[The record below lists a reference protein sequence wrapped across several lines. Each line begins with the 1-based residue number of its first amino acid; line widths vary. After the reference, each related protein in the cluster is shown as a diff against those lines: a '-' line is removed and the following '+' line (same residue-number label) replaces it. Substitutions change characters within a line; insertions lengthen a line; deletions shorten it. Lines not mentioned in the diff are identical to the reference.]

1 MSIPPPPGPQQPQD
15 PQGPYPQGQYG
26 QYPYAAPGAYP
37 QSPPGYPYQPWG
49 HGYTPYGQP
58 PPVNGV
64 AIASLVL
71 GILCC
76 VPGVGLVLGLVALA
90 QMRRKGERGRG
101 MAVAGSAL
109 SAFGLTLWVLALAT
123 GGLTDA
129 WGGLKD
135 TARDNGSV
143 YTLTKGECFDAP
155 SGSLEGFAYDV
166 DEVTCAGEHDGEVFA
181 AVRMTGYADSDAYPG
196 DDKVTDT
203 ADTRCYAL
211 RYDYAMDLWAVPDYV
226 DIYYLT
232 PTRDSWRLGDREITC
247 VFGNTDETASLT
259 GSLRNDAA
267 SLDADQHAYLAAV
280 NIGNRAMDT
289 QPVDSPD
296 DDLAANRKWADR
308 MATALTQETRQL
320 RGHRWP
326 AGVDK
331 PVGKV
336 AAELGTIQKEWARA
350 ATAEDADAF
359 YVSYDRILTL
369 STTDRSLTAREAL
382 GLATT
387 PPSYGDAGGGGG
399 DGEGDSGLEV

>member
-1 MSIPPPPGPQQPQD
+1 MSIPPPPGPPQ
-15 PQGPYPQGQYG
+15 PQGPYQQG
-26 QYPYAAPGAYP
+26 PY
-37 QSPPGYPYQPWG
+37 GYPYPQQPWG
-49 HGYTPYGQP
+49 QGQGPYGPYGQP
-58 PPVNGV
+58 APVNGV

-90 QMRRKGERGRG
+90 QIKRKGERGRG
-101 MAVAGSAL
+101 MAVTGSAL
-109 SAFGLTLWVLALAT
+109 SALGLTLWVLVLAT
-123 GGLTDA
+123 GGLNDM
-129 WGGLKD
+129 WDGVKD
-135 TARDNGSV
+135 SARDNGSA
-143 YTLTKGECFDAP
+143 YTLAKGECFDAP

-166 DEVTCAGEHDGEVFA
+166 DQVTCAGEHDGEVFA
-181 AVRMTGYADSDAYPG
+181 ALRIPGYGDSAAYPG
-196 DDKVTDT
+196 DDKVTDI

-211 RYDYAMDLWAVPDYV
+211 RYDYAMDQWAVPDYV

-267 SLDADQHAYLAAV
+267 TLDADQRAYLMAV
-280 NIGNRAMDT
+280 NLGNRAMDG

-308 MATALTQETRQL
+308 MATALTQEARQL

-326 AGVDK
+326 AGADK

-336 AAELGTIQKEWARA
+336 AAELGTIEKEWERA
-350 ATAEDADAF
+350 AAAEDADAF

-369 STTDRSLTAREAL
+369 STPDHSLTAREAL

-387 PPSYGDAGGGGG
+387 PPSDGDTDGGGG